1 MYCRICNAG
10 LCIGQSFEVHHT
22 LNKLLGVTVAFIFS
36 GSNKKKTFS
45 LRSLKIA
52 VAF

>member
-1 MYCRICNAG
+1 MYCWICNAG
-10 LCIGQSFEVHHT
+10 LCIGQSFEVHET

-36 GSNKKKTFS
+36 GNNKKTFS
-45 LRSLKIA
+45 LCSVKIA